1 MLYLRS
7 SGDADELSAAAIWM
21 YKATGENSYL
31 TDAKAFYPAGTA
43 WGFGWNDAN
52 VGAAV
57 MINKSNRQTF
67 ISNKRDTKMS
77 ILLKNGLCPNTQCQ
91 KSYLVITKAWNR
103 VVHCCD
109 TKAST

>member
-21 YKATGENSYL
+21 YKATGENAYL

-57 MINKSNRQTF
+57 RLINKSKRHTF
-67 ISNKRDTKMS
+67 IRNKRDTNKI
-77 ILLKNGLCPNTQCQ
+77 ILLKNCVCLNTQCP
-91 KSYLVITKAWNR
+91 KS
-103 VVHCCD
+103 
-109 TKAST
+109 